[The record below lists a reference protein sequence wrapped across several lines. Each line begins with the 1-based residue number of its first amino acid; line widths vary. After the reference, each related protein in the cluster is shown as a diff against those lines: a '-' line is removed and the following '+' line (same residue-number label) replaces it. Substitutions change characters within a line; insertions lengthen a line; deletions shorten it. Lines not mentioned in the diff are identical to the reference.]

1 MLRGIVQ
8 KGSRF
13 AMAVTFLV
21 IAPLAAA
28 DGLAGTWN
36 FAVEISG
43 MGGGNATVELN
54 PDGEG
59 GLTGTYSGQLGNTDI
74 QGTTDGT
81 QFEFDVAGDM
91 GTVTYSGE
99 LKEDGTLEGSLDL
112 MGMGSGEFTA
122 TRQ

>member
-1 MLRGIVQ
+1 
-8 KGSRF
+8 
-13 AMAVTFLV
+13 
-21 IAPLAAA
+21 
-28 DGLAGTWN
+28 
-36 FAVEISG
+36 

-59 GLTGTYSGQLGNTDI
+59 GLAGTYSGQLGNTDI
-74 QGTTDGT
+74 EGTTDGT
-81 QFEFDVAGDM
+81 RFEFDVAGDM